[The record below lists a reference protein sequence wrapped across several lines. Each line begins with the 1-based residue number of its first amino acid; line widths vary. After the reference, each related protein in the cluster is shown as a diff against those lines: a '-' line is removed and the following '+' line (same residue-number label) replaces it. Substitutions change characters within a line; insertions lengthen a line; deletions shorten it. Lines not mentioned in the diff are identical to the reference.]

1 MASWWYRK
9 FRTPAPWFNIKMTSY
24 QYKKSHSGD
33 RRSDDRLI
41 STMGFPVLVRLHL
54 YIESGPW
61 WQASYGPYHSLEL
74 PNHGIRHVM
83 CCTSSQCSV
92 VLSRDPSDW
101 WLKPDQASR
110 AIMSWCPN
118 WGPQTET
125 ARDWWSN
132 SLAATHMT
140 VTHEWR
146 QLFSIIIQNNTI
158 QFS

>member
-1 MASWWYRK
+1 MASWWYGK

-41 STMGFPVLVRLHL
+41 STIGFPILVRLHL

-83 CCTSSQCSV
+83 CCTSWQCSV

-101 WLKPDQASR
+101 WLKPDQAPVPLTIFR
-110 AIMSWCPN
+110 
-118 WGPQTET
+118 
-125 ARDWWSN
+125 SN
-132 SLAATHMT
+132 SKLDENSERSSFEYTGPITTIFCTRHDSDT
-140 VTHEWR
+140 VVNILH
-146 QLFSIIIQNNTI
+146 
-158 QFS
+158 